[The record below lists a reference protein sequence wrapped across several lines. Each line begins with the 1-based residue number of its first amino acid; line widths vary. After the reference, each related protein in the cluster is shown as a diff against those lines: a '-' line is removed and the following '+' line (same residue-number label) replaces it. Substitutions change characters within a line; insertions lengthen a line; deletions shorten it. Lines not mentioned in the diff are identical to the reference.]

1 MTEEETAALVAAN
14 NARVER
20 LGQQGV
26 RLPVETMRAMFLAQA
41 IVRYL
46 VDLGLDDVEQCV
58 EAASAELWSTT
69 LDQIE
74 STVAQARLLAGVHVD
89 PEALRKM
96 QSNGGLGG

>member
-20 LGQQGV
+20 LGKQGV
-26 RLPVETMRAMFLAQA
+26 RLPVETMRATFLLEA

-46 VDLGLDDVEQCV
+46 VDLGLDDVEQYV